1 MTSGTKWGTVGSLFK
16 GEHHYSLD
24 EKGRIVLPPKFRRV
38 LGPVVV
44 VTRGLDECVAVY
56 APAEWARNEKKLRAL
71 PVNRRDFL
79 RFMLASAEDVE
90 LDRQG
95 RMTIPA
101 HLRQYA
107 KIEREAVVVGLG
119 SRLEIW
125 SQGSWQKYIGR
136 IQTEAPAIAEELKD
150 VSI

>member
-24 EKGRIVLPPKFRRV
+24 EKGRIVLPPKFRRA

>member
-1 MTSGTKWGTVGSLFK
+1 MGSLFK

-24 EKGRIVLPPKFRRV
+24 EKGRIVLPPKFRQA
-38 LGPVVV
+38 LGSKVV

-56 APAEWARNEKKLRAL
+56 APAEWARNERKLRQLA
-71 PVNRRDFL
+71 VNRRDFV
-79 RFMLASAEDVE
+79 RFVFASAEEVE

-107 KIEREAVVVGLG
+107 KIDREAVVVGVG

-125 SQGSWQKYIGR
+125 SLENWQKYIAKV
-136 IQTEAPAIAEELKD
+136 QAEAASIASELRD
-150 VSI
+150 LSL